1 MIYYWTVDLSLCSR
15 MYQALS
21 NYWPSN
27 LGSPL
32 KWSEQWSHLSNRQER
47 LTRMKRAEHPIE
59 SIILYLESWGRIVQ
73 PHFLLLRWK
82 LTLMVRS
89 SYIVPYCC
97 QWCVNSTT
105 KKKKG
110 FLRLLSFIASLN
122 CTITIRLQISA
133 RTRLLLRYSD
143 LLSQAMLSR
152 NRYWSTWR

>member
-1 MIYYWTVDLSLCSR
+1 MDLSLCSR

-32 KWSEQWSHLSNRQER
+32 KWSEQWSHLSSRQER
-47 LTRMKRAEHPIE
+47 LTRTKRAEHPIE
-59 SIILYLESWGRIVQ
+59 FIVLYLESWDRIVQ

-82 LTLMVRS
+82 PILMARS

-105 KKKKG
+105 KKTTG
-110 FLRLLSFIASLN
+110 FLRLLSFIAFLN
-122 CTITIRLQISA
+122 CTVTIRPQISTH
-133 RTRLLLRYSD
+133 TRLLLRYSD

-152 NRYWSTWR
+152 SRYWSTWR